1 LHRVTEGRS
10 AWPVLTATP
19 AHLAE
24 DEFVPAADRET
35 VAAMPRIL
43 IVTGEASGDLHGA
56 NLAKAIAAL
65 DPTVELVGVGGAA
78 MRAAGVALVPGIPQL
93 DVMGLIG
100 FSAVGAMIRRI
111 RAIRTVLKTQAW
123 DLVVL
128 IDNPGLNFHF
138 ARVAKAAGRRVLY
151 YIAPQ
156 IWAWRP
162 RRMKWIQ
169 RRVDHV
175 VVILPF
181 EAELYRRAGVRCT
194 FVGHPL
200 LDVVASQYDRGALR
214 TKFGMCESGP
224 VVGLLPGSRAGEVE
238 SLLPVLLAAAQRL
251 IAAEPKTQFLLAQA
265 SSIDD
270 NLLQA
275 HLRQSPVPVSVAY
288 DQASEVM
295 AASDVLLVAS
305 GTATL
310 QAAVVGTPMVLLY
323 KAPWLTYRL
332 ARALITVKWIGLVNL
347 VAGRSIVRELIQE
360 EATADRV
367 AQEAL
372 RLLRDRAA
380 YDEMKRGLREVREL
394 LGEPGASHRTAQVV
408 LSACRA

>member
-1 LHRVTEGRS
+1 
-10 AWPVLTATP
+10 
-19 AHLAE
+19 
-24 DEFVPAADRET
+24 
-35 VAAMPRIL
+35 MPRIL

-56 NLAKAIAAL
+56 NLARAIWAI
-65 DPTVELVGVGGAA
+65 DPKTELVGIGGAA
-78 MRAAGVALVPGIPQL
+78 MRAAGVILVPGVPHL

-100 FSAVGAMIRRI
+100 LSAIRAMVQRI
-111 RAIRTVLKTQAW
+111 RAIRRVLKSEAW
-123 DLVVL
+123 DLIVL

-162 RRMKWIQ
+162 RRIKWIQ

-181 EAELYRRAGVRCT
+181 EPEIYRRAGVCCT

-200 LDVVASQYDRGALR
+200 LDAVAPQYDRQVLR
-214 TKFGMCESGP
+214 RNFDLEESAP
-224 VVGLLPGSRAGEVE
+224 VVGLLPGSRVAEVTM
-238 SLLPVLLAAAQRL
+238 LLPVLLETAAKL
-251 IAAEPKTQFLLAQA
+251 AAIEPKTRFILAQA

-270 NLLQA
+270 NLLQGM
-275 HLRQSPVPVSVAY
+275 LRQSSVPVRVVR

-295 AASDVLLVAS
+295 AAADVLLIAS

-323 KAPWLTYRL
+323 KTTPLTYRL
-332 ARALITVKWIGLVNL
+332 ARWLIRVKWIGLVNL
-347 VAGRSIVRELIQE
+347 VAGRSVVPEVIQD
-360 EATADRV
+360 EATADRLS
-367 AQEAL
+367 QEVHH
-372 RLLRDRAA
+372 LLTDSKA
-380 YDEMKRGLREVREL
+380 YNAMKQGLQQVRQS
-394 LGEPGASHRTAQVV
+394 LGEPGASRRAAQVV
-408 LSACRA
+408 LAECQA

>member
-1 LHRVTEGRS
+1 MQG
-10 AWPVLTATP
+10 LTASPVRAATL
-19 AHLAE
+19 AHLVE
-24 DEFVPAADRET
+24 DEFVPADHGET
-35 VAAMPRIL
+35 FAVMPRIL

-56 NLAKAIAAL
+56 NLAKAITAL
-65 DPTVELVGVGGAA
+65 DPTTELVGVGGAA

-100 FSAVGAMIRRI
+100 ISAVGAMIRRI
-111 RAIRTVLKTQAW
+111 RAIRTVLKTQVW

-169 RRVDHV
+169 QRVDHV

-181 EAELYRRAGVRCT
+181 ELELYRRAGVRCT

-200 LDVVASQYDRGALR
+200 LDAVAPQYDRPALR
-214 TKFGMCESGP
+214 MKFGMHESGP

-238 SLLPVLLAAAQRL
+238 SLLPVLLEAAQQL
-251 IAAEPKTQFLLAQA
+251 VAAEPKTQFLLAQA
-265 SSIDD
+265 SSID
-270 NLLQA
+270 NGLLQA
-275 HLRQSPVPVSVAY
+275 HLRHNPVPVRVAF

-295 AASDVLLVAS
+295 AASDVILVAS

-332 ARALITVKWIGLVNL
+332 ARLLITVKWIGLVNL

-360 EATADRV
+360 EATADHA
-367 AQEAL
+367 AQEVL
-372 RLLRDRAA
+372 RLLRDPAA
-380 YDEMKRGLREVREL
+380 YDEMKRGLQEVRES
-394 LGEPGASHRTAQVV
+394 LGESGASHRTAQVV
-408 LSACRA
+408 LSECRI

>member
-1 LHRVTEGRS
+1 
-10 AWPVLTATP
+10 
-19 AHLAE
+19 
-24 DEFVPAADRET
+24 
-35 VAAMPRIL
+35 MRIL

-56 NLAKAIAAL
+56 HLAKAIMAL
-65 DPTVELVGVGGAA
+65 DPTAQLVGIGGPG
-78 MRAAGVALVPGIPQL
+78 MRAAGVTLVPGVPQL

-100 FSAVGAMIRRI
+100 LSAIPAVVRRVLAIRR
-111 RAIRTVLKTQAW
+111 VLKAEAW

-156 IWAWRP
+156 VWAWRP
-162 RRMKWIQ
+162 GRMKWIQ

-181 EAELYRRAGVRCT
+181 EPELYHRAGVRCT

-200 LDVVASQYDRGALR
+200 LDEVAPQYDRAKLR
-214 TKFGMCESGP
+214 KELGMDESAR

-238 SLLPVLLAAAQRL
+238 MLLPVLLEAAAQL
-251 IAAEPKTQFLLAQA
+251 VVAEPGTQFILAQA

-270 NLLQA
+270 NLIQTLLQN
-275 HLRQSPVPVSVAY
+275 SSVPVRVVH
-288 DQASEVM
+288 DRASEVM
-295 AASDVLLVAS
+295 ALSDVLFIAS

-323 KAPWLTYRL
+323 KTSPVTYRL
-332 ARALITVKWIGLVNL
+332 ARWLINVKWIGLVNL
-347 VAGRSIVRELIQE
+347 VAGRSVVPELIQD
-360 EATADRV
+360 EATAERLC
-367 AQEAL
+367 QEVL
-372 RLLRDRAA
+372 HLLRDPSA
-380 YDEMKRGLREVREL
+380 YNDMKEGLRQVRQL
-394 LGEPGASHRTAQVV
+394 LGEPGASSRAAQVA
-408 LSACRA
+408 LSECRL